1 MPRYYRT
8 FLATGLLTAMTLPA
22 MAQTSTPDT
31 VSPAHTATTPPVD
44 APKAVTHHVQHHH
57 RVVAAKKVD
66 ASQDGPK

>member
-22 MAQTSTPDT
+22 VAQTSPPES
-31 VSPAHTATTPPVD
+31 VSPAHTATTPAGD

-57 RVVAAKKVD
+57 RGVAAKKAPD
-66 ASQDGPK
+66 AGPNE